1 MHEVCMY
8 ACEGVCVCVCRR
20 RGVAV
25 QKNHLMKQYVTYGL
39 LVTYY
44 VVFVVYVNTV
54 TIVFRK
60 AFPLLTNIFKS
71 KVAFS
76 LELSEQV
83 PECLKII
90 MHVIIARSGCGIVQL
105 ILLN

>member
-1 MHEVCMY
+1 MC
-8 ACEGVCVCVCRR
+8 ARARVCRG
-20 RGVAV
+20 RGVAE
-25 QKNHLMKQYVTYGL
+25 QKIHLMKQYVTYGL

-71 KVAFS
+71 KVAFC
-76 LELSEQV
+76 LEVPEQV

-90 MHVIIARSGCGIVQL
+90 THVIIARTGCDIV
-105 ILLN
+105 